1 MATSPVPQWA
11 REMSPTHT
19 GPTGGGVLR
28 LAVLVL
34 VVVICWQWFT
44 ATDGGS
50 ARVDRRP
57 GVSFFE
63 EHRGQPAWD
72 RICEETARRHR

>member
-44 ATDGGS
+44 RPHFSPIAS
-50 ARVDRRP
+50 ASPLSGAGLFYR
-57 GVSFFE
+57 
-63 EHRGQPAWD
+63 W
-72 RICEETARRHR
+72 